1 MVDKTYEYFSSE
13 RKRLQSI
20 GKAPKWLTTAGFQL
34 LSEKNYL
41 LNNETPLD
49 MYNRVASKAAE
60 LVPDTIDI
68 TLFNDNT
75 GITNW
80 KDLFF
85 RDMLNGWLSPSTTVL
100 TNLGTEK
107 GHPVSCS
114 GTYLDDSID
123 GFYRAR
129 HEIAILTKLGYGTSW
144 DLTPVRS
151 RGSKFGLDGE
161 ATGVTQPMEGARQD
175 TKEVSQGTTRRGSI
189 GQYLNVMH
197 RDFDEVN
204 NELRADDAGLNIGW
218 VFDEEYKKLVKSNP
232 TRADEIW
239 TKILKTKMQTGK
251 GYFFWKDKVNARRP
265 KMYRDKGF
273 YVTASNLCV
282 TGDTKI
288 LTKKYGYI
296 EIEQVAGKTLECWNG
311 VEWSRT
317 QIELTNQGT
326 TDIWTVVVYSRELD
340 KDIIIKCS
348 GYHKWYNRVKEE
360 FRTNTLSVGML
371 LEEYIDPDTHT
382 KKRDFVIK
390 DIIKPTGNDFLPLYC
405 GHEPKRN
412 KLIFNGVLTGN
423 CLEINLFSDK
433 DHTFSCVLSTVNA
446 YRYDEWKDT
455 KLVQRSM
462 IFLDAVIDDMLIKAK
477 QDKSGMLE
485 HIIRFTE
492 NTRAVGLG
500 VQGNTSYMQKHR
512 MVYGGMESR
521 QFEARLFKHLDEE
534 SMKASKYLA
543 KVVGEPEYMKGY
555 GERFSHRLTLP
566 PTMSTSIIMGGYNEG
581 CMPVFSNVFTQD
593 TAGGNVFRINPVF
606 LELMKERSM
615 YTEEVMQRIVKANG
629 SVQEEDWLTDH
640 EKQVF
645 LTAFEL
651 NQYTVLS
658 MAAERQKRVDQG
670 QSINLCIDD
679 STTEEEISDLHLY
692 AEQDP
697 NILGLYYIRSLNG
710 LAKHKSTDEC
720 VACQG

>member
-1 MVDKTYEYFSSE
+1 
-13 RKRLQSI
+13 
-20 GKAPKWLTTAGFQL
+20 
-34 LSEKNYL
+34 
-41 LNNETPLD
+41 
-49 MYNRVASKAAE
+49 
-60 LVPDTIDI
+60 
-68 TLFNDNT
+68 
-75 GITNW
+75 
-80 KDLFF
+80 
-85 RDMLNGWLSPSTTVL
+85 
-100 TNLGTEK
+100 
-107 GHPVSCS
+107 
-114 GTYLDDSID
+114 
-123 GFYRAR
+123 
-129 HEIAILTKLGYGTSW
+129 
-144 DLTPVRS
+144 
-151 RGSKFGLDGE
+151 
-161 ATGVTQPMEGARQD
+161 
-175 TKEVSQGTTRRGSI
+175 
-189 GQYLNVMH
+189 MH

-239 TKILKTKMQTGK
+239 TKVLKTKMQTGK

-265 KMYRDKGF
+265 KMYKDKGF
-273 YVTASNLCV
+273 YVSASNL
-282 TGDTKI
+282 
-288 LTKKYGYI
+288 
-296 EIEQVAGKTLECWNG
+296 
-311 VEWSRT
+311 
-317 QIELTNQGT
+317 
-326 TDIWTVVVYSRELD
+326 
-340 KDIIIKCS
+340 
-348 GYHKWYNRVKEE
+348 
-360 FRTNTLSVGML
+360 
-371 LEEYIDPDTHT
+371 
-382 KKRDFVIK
+382 
-390 DIIKPTGNDFLPLYC
+390 
-405 GHEPKRN
+405 
-412 KLIFNGVLTGN
+412 

-485 HIIRFTE
+485 RIIRFTE

-543 KVVGEPEYMKGY
+543 KTVGEPEYMKGY

-606 LELMKERSM
+606 LELMKERGM

-658 MAAERQKRVDQG
+658 MAAERQKKVDQG

-710 LAKHKSTDEC
+710 LAKHKSTEEC
-720 VACQG
+720 IACQG